1 MLTGDII
8 VILLLLA
15 LNGFFAL
22 SELAVVSASKPLLR
36 QKARSGDKNALL
48 ALSLAEDPGRFL
60 STVQVGITLI
70 GIMAGAYGGATIA
83 EKLSEP
89 LNGISFINPHGEVV
103 GVALVV
109 TVLTYLSV
117 VIGEL
122 VPKRLALNAPE
133 KLALFAARPM
143 WIISIVFTPVVRI
156 LDGSAHLLMRLMGR
170 GDYENSRVTE
180 AEVKA
185 VIAEGVESGAIDATE
200 HDMIQRIIRLG
211 DRDVHSIMTHR
222 VDVDF
227 IDVNEPFAAILRKV
241 REGGHSRYPVIDGDF
256 DTVLGTIRAKDLIG
270 WRVVDEAEGV
280 RKLVKPVLA
289 LSGSI
294 DCFKALELFKSNN
307 AHMAIVID
315 EYGTTGG
322 IVTAA
327 DWLEAIVG
335 ALPSN
340 YGDDEGAQI
349 VQREDGSW
357 LVDGLTPVEEIYL
370 TLNVDAFDEDA
381 DYKTIA
387 GFIIDN
393 LGRAPKKGDLF
404 ERASYKFEV
413 MDMDGRRVDQVLIT
427 RMGNAASFLG
437 RP

>member
-36 QKARSGDKNALL
+36 QKARSGDKNAAL

-83 EKLSEP
+83 EKISEP
-89 LNGISFINPHGEVV
+89 LNGVPFINPHGEVV

-109 TVLTYLSV
+109 TILTYMSV

-133 KLALFAARPM
+133 RLALFAARPM
-143 WIISIVFTPVVRI
+143 WIISVIFTPVVRI
-156 LDGSAHLLMRLMGR
+156 LDGSAHLIMRIMGFR
-170 GDYENSRVTE
+170 DYENSRVTE

-211 DRDVHSIMTHR
+211 DRDVQSIMTHR

-227 IDVNEPFAAILRKV
+227 IDINEPFDAILSKV
-241 REGGHSRYPVIDGDF
+241 QEGGHSRYPVIDGDF

-280 RKLVKPVLA
+280 RKLVRPVLA

-294 DCFKALELFKSNN
+294 DCFKALELFKSSNS
-307 AHMAIVID
+307 HMAIVID
-315 EYGTTGG
+315 EYGTTEGV
-322 IVTAA
+322 VTAA

-340 YGDDEGAQI
+340 YGADEGAQI
-349 VQREDGSW
+349 VRREDGSW

-370 TLNVDAFDEDA
+370 TLGVDAFDEDA
-381 DYKTIA
+381 GYKTIA
-387 GFIIDN
+387 GFVIND
-393 LGRAPKKGDLF
+393 LGRAPTKGDVL
-404 ERASYKFEV
+404 ERAGYRFEV
-413 MDMDGRRVDQVLIT
+413 LDMDGRRVDQVLISKT
-427 RMGNAASFLG
+427 GNALSIY
-437 RP
+437 P

>member
-1 MLTGDII
+1 MLTGDIL

-15 LNGFFAL
+15 LNGFFAM
-22 SELAVVSASKPLLR
+22 SELAVVSSSKPLLR
-36 QKARSGDKNALL
+36 QKARAGDKRAARALT
-48 ALSLAEDPGRFL
+48 LAEDPGRFL

-70 GIMAGAYGGATIA
+70 GILAGAYGGATIA
-83 EKLSEP
+83 EKLAEP
-89 LNGISFINPHGEVV
+89 LNAIPLINPQGEVV
-103 GVALVV
+103 AVALVV
-109 TVLTYLSV
+109 TAITFLSV

-122 VPKRLALNAPE
+122 VPKRLALRAPE
-133 KLALFAARPM
+133 TLAMFAAGPL
-143 WIISIVFTPVVRI
+143 WGLSIVFTPVVRV
-156 LDGSAHLLMRLMGR
+156 LDGSAHLIMRLFGFTPQ
-170 GDYENSRVTE
+170 EKSRVTE

-211 DRDVHSIMTHR
+211 DRDVQSIMTHR
-222 VDVDF
+222 LDVTF
-227 IDVNEPFAAILRKV
+227 IDVNDPFEVILKKV
-241 REGGHSRYPVIDGDF
+241 KEGGHSRYPAIDGDF
-256 DTVLGTIRAKDLIG
+256 DTVLGTVRAKDLIG
-270 WRVVDEAEGV
+270 LSDAKGANATIRTII
-280 RKLVKPVLA
+280 RPVLA

-315 EYGTTGG
+315 EYGTTEG

-357 LVDGLTPVEEIYL
+357 LVDGLTPVEEVYL
-370 TLNVDAFDEDA
+370 SLGVDAFEEDA

-387 GFIIDN
+387 GFVIDH
-393 LGRAPKKGDLF
+393 LGRAPKKGDLL
-404 ERASYKFEV
+404 ERAGYRFEV
-413 MDMDGRRVDQVLIT
+413 VDMDGRRVDQVLIT
-427 RMGNAASFLG
+427 RTGNGLSF
-437 RP
+437 